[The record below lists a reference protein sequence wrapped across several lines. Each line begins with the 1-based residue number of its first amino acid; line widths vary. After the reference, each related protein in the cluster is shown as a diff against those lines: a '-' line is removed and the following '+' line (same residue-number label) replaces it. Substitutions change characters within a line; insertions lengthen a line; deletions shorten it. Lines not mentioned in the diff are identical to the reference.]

1 MAFKYLKHKWQK
13 ISLAIFFGLVL
24 FILIAA
30 LFVNSYWSPILENKV
45 KDIVTTS
52 SDGLYKADFSSAELH
67 ILRGTIVVFNITLK
81 PDTAVYNDRRKR
93 GLAPNNLVELHIKK
107 LVLSHIHPFRLYF
120 KKNLDIGRILL
131 YNPELKV
138 SYQLNHTH
146 DTVSKDKRTAWQKIS
161 KSLHYIRIGEILMG
175 DVKFTYND
183 YSGNRLTTSQFKE
196 MNLSA
201 HDLLIDSAT
210 QTDRSRLLYCKDIT
224 GEINN
229 YTGRTPSGLY
239 TYTVKS
245 LKLST
250 LRSRLNLTGI
260 ALKPAGTDEF
270 FTKSHKDRFTLS
282 LDSAQLNNFDF
293 LSYHKYRTLTASSL
307 FLHNGAFQVFANP
320 NHTNKQEDKIKSF
333 PNVAM
338 NRLKIDLKI
347 DTVSIRNLNVT
358 YHEFNVKSKKTGTL
372 IFNNTSAQALN
383 FTNNAEALKKNNLI
397 TLNINSYFMNRGKIN
412 VTYHFNLTDKDALFD
427 FKGSIG
433 PMDLQ
438 AINQAAM
445 PLGMFKVNSGTLK
458 TFGFDIK
465 GSRKG
470 GNGRVELLYN
480 NVKVSLLKA
489 DTSADKLKKK
499 LIATLFANIFII
511 KHDNPDKDGE
521 QPRVAYVT
529 YMRKPEDAFFKTMWR
544 TLLAG
549 IKPSVGLDKKTEQ
562 SVARIQDHQA
572 ARNQERKI
580 KKEQRKQRR
589 EERKRKKEEKEA
601 KSSP

>member
-1 MAFKYLKHKWQK
+1 
-13 ISLAIFFGLVL
+13 
-24 FILIAA
+24 
-30 LFVNSYWSPILENKV
+30 
-45 KDIVTTS
+45 
-52 SDGLYKADFSSAELH
+52 
-67 ILRGTIVVFNITLK
+67 
-81 PDTAVYNDRRKR
+81 
-93 GLAPNNLVELHIKK
+93 
-107 LVLSHIHPFRLYF
+107 
-120 KKNLDIGRILL
+120 
-131 YNPELKV
+131 
-138 SYQLNHTH
+138 
-146 DTVSKDKRTAWQKIS
+146 
-161 KSLHYIRIGEILMG
+161 
-175 DVKFTYND
+175 
-183 YSGNRLTTSQFKE
+183 
-196 MNLSA
+196 
-201 HDLLIDSAT
+201 
-210 QTDRSRLLYCKDIT
+210 
-224 GEINN
+224 
-229 YTGRTPSGLY
+229 
-239 TYTVKS
+239 
-245 LKLST
+245 
-250 LRSRLNLTGI
+250 
-260 ALKPAGTDEF
+260 
-270 FTKSHKDRFTLS
+270 
-282 LDSAQLNNFDF
+282 
-293 LSYHKYRTLTASSL
+293 
-307 FLHNGAFQVFANP
+307 
-320 NHTNKQEDKIKSF
+320 
-333 PNVAM
+333 
-338 NRLKIDLKI
+338 
-347 DTVSIRNLNVT
+347 
-358 YHEFNVKSKKTGTL
+358 
-372 IFNNTSAQALN
+372 
-383 FTNNAEALKKNNLI
+383 
-397 TLNINSYFMNRGKIN
+397 MNRGKIN

-499 LIATLFANIFII
+499 LIATLYANIFII

-562 SVARIQDHQA
+562 SVARMQDHQA